1 MHLETD
7 RQSLGRLARFIDPR
21 VLNKPKAKRIILG
34 LAVLFL
40 LAGIAISLGRNPEV
54 LSNLD
59 WRPVLILVLAAV
71 PITIMLNAYE
81 FVLTGRLVG
90 RRIAMPPALESSIL
104 GTAANLLPLPGATLV
119 RVAALKAAGAGYL
132 EGTKATLLVAG
143 LWAGVAFVFAG
154 AWMLRLGVGPV
165 AVLFVVVGLVAW
177 LGCFGYGV
185 RRYRGVRL
193 PVYLSLAKVALVTVD
208 AMRMF
213 LCLSAFGL
221 AVVFD
226 QAAAL
231 AVAGVVGNAVSIVPA
246 GLGIRE
252 AVSAGLAPLV
262 GLGAGMAFLAAALNR
277 LLGLITV
284 VPLAIGMLSSGRG
297 QTAGED
303 TAA

>member
-1 MHLETD
+1 MHFETD
-7 RQSLGRLARFIDPR
+7 QQNLGRLARYIDPR
-21 VLNKPKAKRIILG
+21 VLNRTKAKRVILG

-40 LAGIAISLGRNPEV
+40 LVGVAISLDRNPQV
-54 LSNLD
+54 LNNLN
-59 WRPVLILVLAAV
+59 WRPVLLLVLVAV
-71 PITIMLNAYE
+71 PVTVMLSAYE

-90 RRIAMPPALESSIL
+90 RQIAMSAAIEISIL

-119 RVAALKAAGAGYL
+119 RVAALKAAGAGYG

-143 LWAGVAFVFAG
+143 LWAGVAFLFAG
-154 AWMLRLGVGPV
+154 SWMVRLGVGPIS
-165 AVLFVVVGLVAW
+165 VLFVVVGFIAW
-177 LGCFGYGV
+177 LACFAYGV
-185 RRYRGVRL
+185 WRCQGATL
-193 PVYLSLAKVALVTVD
+193 PVSLSLAKVALVTVD
-208 AMRMF
+208 ALRMF
-213 LCLSAFGL
+213 LCLNALGV
-221 AVVFD
+221 AIVFD

-284 VPLAIGMLSSGRG
+284 VPLAIGMLLSGRG
-297 QTAGED
+297 KAAGSN
-303 TAA
+303 TVA